1 MRSVGSGGRRRGRR
15 DEDED
20 EVQMEDGKSL
30 MPRTVIRLRERRKEG
45 LRSKGRRQE
54 RRVSGSRNKKRK
66 GKKTGARLRY
76 PEFLQSQ
83 EKIGAKRAERFGTRG
98 ARPSLEYLGSSPNG
112 GKFDPVENCPAL
124 TFSGSFLRLLSGR
137 PRPEMAL
144 ALTCALALANFTAAR
159 YSNPKM
165 QNGEAGEEG
174 KEEAAAAL
182 LFTCACTYRF
192 PSLTQSDDENWGSGE
207 QKMKWRAS

>member
-98 ARPSLEYLGSSPNG
+98 RDRRSNTWARARMAENSIRWKIVPHSLSPALSCVCCRGGRGRKWPSL
-112 GKFDPVENCPAL
+112 
-124 TFSGSFLRLLSGR
+124 
-137 PRPEMAL
+137 
-144 ALTCALALANFTAAR
+144 
-159 YSNPKM
+159 
-165 QNGEAGEEG
+165 
-174 KEEAAAAL
+174 
-182 LFTCACTYRF
+182 
-192 PSLTQSDDENWGSGE
+192 
-207 QKMKWRAS
+207 